1 MKTALELYP
10 NQYKEGDD
18 VYHVGPYDYQPI
30 IDSYGEIL
38 IQVDDEDYEGD
49 TRVLLYGELG
59 YGVLIFGWGSCSG
72 CDSLQACKSYEE
84 IDELIKDFYHDI
96 KWFRSLETCQTWA
109 RNRDWDLQY
118 SWRSDRTKEFVEK
131 LINYKK

>member
-1 MKTALELYP
+1 MITAIDLYP
-10 NQYKEGDD
+10 NHYKEKSK
-18 VYHVGPYDYQPI
+18 YHFGPYDYQPI
-30 IDSYGEIL
+30 INSFGEVL
-38 IQVDDEDYEGD
+38 IQVDDESCEGD

-72 CDSLQACKSYEE
+72 CDGLQRCESYDD

-96 KWFRSLETCQTWA
+96 KWFKSLETCQTWA
-109 RNRDWDLQY
+109 KNRDWDLQY
-118 SWRSDRTKEFVEK
+118 SWHQKETKEFVDK